1 MIRYDSV
8 IWSDGVSY
16 SDCVIGTDGMR
27 GSDCVIECVIWSEH
41 GFSFD

>member
-27 GSDCVIECVIWSEH
+27 GSDCERELCPVIVHLCTKQ
-41 GFSFD
+41 